1 MSWFYLFNPIL
12 GYSSFLLGD
21 NLQTAITVA
30 RKSGMVS
37 ESQKVILVEANETAG
52 SSSASISWK
61 LLEEKKHIVYRNQVY
76 LKSDLLPYYLTHY
89 THLATE
95 QLWLA
100 EVYRWPGVNIL
111 LQMSNMYAVQSTQLY
126 HFTIP
131 FILSF
136 KVWCFPGCW
145 K

>member
-37 ESQKVILVEANETAG
+37 ESQKVILIEANETAG

-76 LKSDLLPYYLTHY
+76 LKSDLLPYYLTHH
-89 THLATE
+89 THLA
-95 QLWLA
+95 
-100 EVYRWPGVNIL
+100 
-111 LQMSNMYAVQSTQLY
+111 MSSFDWQRCTGDLGSTYFFRCLTCMQFKALNYITLPY
-126 HFTIP
+126 H
-131 FILSF
+131 SY
-136 KVWCFPGCW
+136 
-145 K
+145 